1 MALDESYYDL
11 SNLQNKIQK
20 HAGFEAEVAANKSRL
35 VAINTEGD
43 ELCSR
48 GHFASQ
54 EIAGQ
59 LEDLASEWTH
69 LQDTSKLKRE
79 RLHEANTAL
88 IYLHGLDEFETWLEE
103 NERFLESEDHGKDLN
118 SVSKIFKKLQ
128 ATEAD
133 ILSRFQ
139 IISFFLYLNFL
150 TGARP

>member
-35 VAINTEGD
+35 VAINTEGE

-69 LQDTSKLKRE
+69 LQDTSKRKRE
-79 RLHEANTAL
+79 RLHKANTAL
-88 IYLHGLDEFETWLEE
+88 IYLHGLDEFEIGHQEPQILT
-103 NERFLESEDHGKDLN
+103 RDQGN
-118 SVSKIFKKLQ
+118 SSQSL
-128 ATEAD
+128 
-133 ILSRFQ
+133 LCSRP
-139 IISFFLYLNFL
+139 ISSSH
-150 TGARP
+150 R